1 MHKHLLMRL
10 KIKKLGKE
18 LKKRKRNERETRKGN
33 ERESRKRIKRQKTI
47 KDKIFKTK
55 NKLTIDVTYKNKM
68 KTYCLK
74 CRKDKENID
83 PKIEQKI
90 MD

>member
-1 MHKHLLMRL
+1 MRS

-18 LKKRKRNERETRKGN
+18 LKQRKRNERETRKGN
-33 ERESRKRIKRQKTI
+33 ERESGKRIKRQKTI

-68 KTYCLK
+68 KTYCPK
-74 CRKDKENID
+74 CRKDIENID

-90 MD
+90 ID